1 MEQEVITAR
10 TRNTGTSAARAC
22 RRLGLV
28 PAIVYGKG
36 IDSVPISLES
46 AELRKLVAKGMG
58 HIHRI
63 KVEDTG
69 LNDNIMVQSIDR
81 NPITG
86 EIIHMDLHKIS
97 MEEKIRLEI
106 PIVLFGEEA
115 VAARGLIL
123 QRQLREVSV
132 ECLPADIPS
141 EFTVNVAEMDHGET
155 LLAGDL
161 PIPDDVRL
169 ITAPEE
175 VVAVVLVPK
184 MTVEEEEEAE
194 EAAGEAEEPVPGQ
207 DEPENVS

>member
-106 PIVLFGEEA
+106 PIMLFGEEE

-141 EFTVNVAEMDHGET
+141 EFTVNVAEMHHGET

-175 VVAVVLVPK
+175 VVAVVLIPK
-184 MTVEEEEEAE
+184 MTVEEEEAE
-194 EAAGEAEEPVPGQ
+194 EAAGEAEEPVPGE
-207 DEPENVS
+207 DEPEIIS